1 MHVPRHLTFAFER
14 LERPLE
20 DGAAPCHRVPSLM
33 VGAPMF
39 AMPIVGA
46 AQGALDA
53 WRAAA
58 PPHPD
63 TERLLAESSAR
74 IDAARLLL
82 ERAARTADRTA
93 PTPLLTARGRRD
105 AATAAAWSVATAD
118 GLFHASGARVHHPH
132 DPLQR
137 HWRDITTAATHH
149 ALNARAAAAA
159 YAEALAPS

>member
-1 MHVPRHLTFAFER
+1 
-14 LERPLE
+14 
-20 DGAAPCHRVPSLM
+20 
-33 VGAPMF
+33 MF